1 MIFKKNLLLG
11 LLLFVSLFANAQTV
25 VLKHKTYTSTYD
37 IQKNYPVLVEYWL
50 TKAMLVCPTRIPR
63 GTAFK
68 PDPLLKNETNL
79 QNSYDKSGYDRGHN
93 MNAEDNRCDKVGMD
107 ESFYFSNMTPQ
118 IPQLNRGVWKSL
130 ETQVRNTAEVSDS
143 VKVWMGSIGEVKK
156 VGKLSIPSHCWKVI
170 YVKKTNQYYAWIF
183 PNIVPTNTTVPF
195 YEVKVTDVEKISGL
209 KFGNP
214 K

>member
-1 MIFKKNLLLG
+1 MKKLLLG
-11 LLLFVSLFANAQTV
+11 LLLFISFTVNAQTV
-25 VLKHKTYTSTYD
+25 VLKHKTYISTYD
-37 IQKNYPVLVEYWL
+37 TIKNYPVLVEYWL
-50 TKAMLVCPTRIPR
+50 TKNMLICTTRIPR

-68 PDPLLKNETNL
+68 PDPLLKKQTDL

-118 IPQLNRGVWKSL
+118 VPQLNRGVWKTL
-130 ETQVRNTAEVSDS
+130 ETQVRSTAESADS

-170 YVKKTNQYYAWIF
+170 YVKKTNEYYAWIF
-183 PNIVPTNTTVPF
+183 PNIIPTNTTTRF
-195 YEVKVTDVEKISGL
+195 YEVKVSEVEKISGL